1 MNPGGSTRTLLGIYV
16 GLVLLFLLA
25 PIVVIILFSFNGRP
39 SLAFPIEALSLQWYD
54 EAIGSEKLRS
64 AVQNSLLVGFGTLL
78 VVLPVGTAAA
88 WAIARERVPGRDLI
102 QASLSAPLAI
112 PGLFIGTALLLLF
125 TRIGVSPSLLTVTV
139 AHVLYTLG
147 FYVLVAVQRFSALTP
162 EIEEAAKT
170 LGASQWQ
177 IRRLITWPLVRPT
190 IIAAA
195 ALCLALSLDEFIITF
210 FVVGPESTLPVV
222 IFSNIRTAVTPAINA
237 IATLLLVA
245 SWLAVLLAVL
255 VARRRDARRLQIR
268 SAR

>member
-1 MNPGGSTRTLLGIYV
+1 MNQGGSTTVLLGVYV

-25 PIVVIILFSFNGRP
+25 PIVVIVLFSFNGSP
-39 SLAFPIEALSLQWYD
+39 SLAFPIESLSLQWYD

-64 AVQNSLLVGFGTLL
+64 ALQNSLLVGFGTLL

-88 WAIARERVPGRDLI
+88 WAIARERIPGRGLI
-102 QASLSAPLAI
+102 QAGLSAPLAI

-125 TRIGVSPSLLTVTV
+125 TRLGVSPSLLTVTV
-139 AHVLYTLG
+139 AHILYTLG
-147 FYVLVAVQRFSALTP
+147 FYVLVAVQRFSALTVD
-162 EIEEAAKT
+162 IEEAAST

-177 IRRLITWPLVRPT
+177 IRRMITWPLVRPT

-222 IFSNIRTAVTPAINA
+222 IFSSIRTAVTPAINA

-245 SWLAVLLAVL
+245 SWLAVAIAV
-255 VARRRDARRLQIR
+255 VASRRRDARRLQVG
-268 SAR
+268 STP